1 MKFDIEKIATPS
13 RVLGQL
19 AISSYEDLAEIQIK
33 NILECNR
40 IGIESLKSATSI
52 SSPEDFKSY
61 IADQTTQTK
70 AIAENLSA
78 DVKAASEIGQNYFSE
93 AKKVV
98 ETALSA

>member
-1 MKFDIEKIATPS
+1 MNIDIEKITAPS
-13 RVLGQL
+13 RELSQL
-19 AISSYEDLAEIQIK
+19 AISSYEGLAEIQIK

-40 IGIESLKSATSI
+40 LGIESLKSVASI
-52 SSPEDFKSY
+52 SSPEDLKSY
-61 IADQTTQTK
+61 IADQTTQSK
-70 AIAENLSA
+70 ALAENLSA